1 MPRIAREAF
10 ANTPLATESS
20 AGDMSAADKAK
31 LDAAIVSSDGV
42 LAAPGNLGNFSVVN
56 GSRVLIGWNRGSGT
70 RDATLI
76 NCDSGATVGFYLMW
90 FNGTSVVTLLTVK
103 TDGTL
108 AQPAWTAVTFNTG
121 FANAGGGY
129 QTVQYRKNSLGEV
142 ELRGSATVGNNGTVF
157 TLPAGYRPS
166 ADRAFVLLQF
176 GGEDADAATTVIGC
190 HITSAG
196 AVEVAAS
203 SAGAVASFDGIR
215 FSTD

>member
-31 LDAAIVSSDGV
+31 LDAAIASSDGV
-42 LAAPGNLGNFSVVN
+42 LAAPGNLGNFTVASA
-56 GSRVLIGWNRGSGT
+56 SRVLLGWNRGSGT

-76 NCDSGATVGFYLMW
+76 NCDAGATVGFYLMW

-108 AQPAWTAVTFNTG
+108 AQPAWTNVTFNLGT
-121 FANAGGGY
+121 NLGGGY
-129 QTVQYRKNSLGEV
+129 QTVQYRKNTLGEV
-142 ELRGSATVGNNGTVF
+142 ELRGSATVGNNGVVF

-166 ADRAFVLLQF
+166 AMRAFTLLQF
-176 GGEDADAATTVIGC
+176 GGENAEQATTVIGC
-190 HITSAG
+190 RIDTGGNVVVDASA
-196 AVEVAAS
+196 
-203 SAGAVASFDGIR
+203 AGAVASFDGIR